1 MPTLTP
7 ARLTDRAKVERKD
20 ANSYYNY
27 GESRHYSKD
36 CPQPKIKKE
45 RINAI
50 DEGDENE
57 PDTSSLATKQSRPST
72 GALPI
77 ESPTAFIYR

>member
-1 MPTLTP
+1 MPTPTP
-7 ARLTDRAKVERKD
+7 TRLTSGAKVERKD

-45 RINAI
+45 RINTI
-50 DEGDENE
+50 NKGDKNE
-57 PDTSSLATKQSRPST
+57 PDTSSKLSSSYKST
-72 GALPI
+72 DEEFDSENA
-77 ESPTAFIYR
+77 